1 MIERIAKGKE
11 VLDTLRVVVLT
22 KKKKVSS
29 LDKLI
34 KNCSE
39 PNTTIF
45 VTMPK
50 VPILSVWIYT
60 QQKFIEEQLYKS

>member
-29 LDKLI
+29 LENLI

-45 VTMPK
+45 VTMPR
-50 VPILSVWIYT
+50 VPKLSVWIYT
-60 QQKFIEEQLYKS
+60 QQKFIEEKLYKT